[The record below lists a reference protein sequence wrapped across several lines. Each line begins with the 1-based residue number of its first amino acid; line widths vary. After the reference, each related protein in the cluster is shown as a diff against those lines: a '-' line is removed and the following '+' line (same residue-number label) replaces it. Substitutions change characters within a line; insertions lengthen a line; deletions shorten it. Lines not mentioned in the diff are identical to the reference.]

1 LAPFQL
7 PLFGNSVN
15 GLVFAGGGRSGP
27 ADGLGGRL
35 PSFSFSRCG
44 RITGPSAK
52 AGSHADPAPATQ
64 FRDLGHDRFGRPRQQ
79 FSGAAGGSSTGGF
92 GRAWRSNPG
101 GGGASPASITGCP
114 LSPRK
119 RTSEPCS
126 VMSALGQN
134 LTWPV
139 ACQTSLLPRSLRG
152 EISLSGSRDRP
163 VRAPGLAARSR
174 ATSRAT
180 NSRLVTTLV
189 YCTGNMTCS

>member
-1 LAPFQL
+1 M
-7 PLFGNSVN
+7 GWSSR
-15 GLVFAGGGRSGP
+15 AGGDRGQRMAWEVGCRRVRFR
-27 ADGLGGRL
+27 DG
-35 PSFSFSRCG
+35 G

-64 FRDLGHDRFGRPRQQ
+64 FRDLGHSRFSRP
-79 FSGAAGGSSTGGF
+79 GSNFLERLGDQSTGGF

-114 LSPRK
+114 LGPRK

-126 VMSALGQN
+126 VISALGQN
-134 LTWPV
+134 LMWPV

-152 EISLSGSRDRP
+152 DISLSGSRDRP

-174 ATSRAT
+174 ATSRTT

>member
-1 LAPFQL
+1 M
-7 PLFGNSVN
+7 
-15 GLVFAGGGRSGP
+15 
-27 ADGLGGRL
+27 
-35 PSFSFSRCG
+35 FSRASCRRCG
-44 RITGPSAK
+44 LSAV
-52 AGSHADPAPATQ
+52 
-64 FRDLGHDRFGRPRQQ
+64 L
-79 FSGAAGGSSTGGF
+79 
-92 GRAWRSNPG
+92 
-101 GGGASPASITGCP
+101 I
-114 LSPRK
+114 
-119 RTSEPCS
+119 S
-126 VMSALGQN
+126 VFLHNLGQN